1 MPINSRRVRA
11 VLVCA
16 ATVTLA
22 VAGAALAAPA
32 GAAALHAQRP
42 LLTRSGARFH
52 APDPS
57 VLHVPRGRDRG
68 WYVYFG
74 GGQHIRGARAGSVAG
89 RYGNQPVLLGP
100 QAWFGSARGSPDGSH
115 ELWAPSVFPVGDHY
129 VMYFTAWDA
138 ALGRRCLGI
147 AEADRAM
154 DQFHLASGGGPFCA
168 PAASDAGG
176 RKASAIDPSSYR
188 SPSGRR
194 YLVFQAGV
202 GNRVNVAIWAYP
214 MQPDGVTMASARPR
228 LVLRASAPGLGAA
241 IENPKLVGHG
251 RRLFLFV
258 SRNYWRGCRY
268 HTEVY
273 SARGIGGFRRS
284 MRPIDLLTTANTGL
298 CGPGGASL
306 TVDGSVIVF
315 TGWRAQRG
323 VSGPGQRFAYT
334 GNLRWGRHWP
344 R

>member
-1 MPINSRRVRA
+1 M
-11 VLVCA
+11 
-16 ATVTLA
+16 
-22 VAGAALAAPA
+22 
-32 GAAALHAQRP
+32 
-42 LLTRSGARFH
+42 
-52 APDPS
+52 
-57 VLHVPRGRDRG
+57 
-68 WYVYFG
+68 
-74 GGQHIRGARAGSVAG
+74 
-89 RYGNQPVLLGP
+89 LLGP
-100 QAWFGSARGSPDGSH
+100 QAWFGPRGGSPDGSH

-202 GNRVNVAIWAYP
+202 GNRVNVAICAYP

-258 SRNYWRGCRY
+258 SRNYWRGSRY

-298 CGPGGASL
+298 CGPGGSES
-306 TVDGSVIVF
+306 DGGRLGHRLHGLAGPARCV
-315 TGWRAQRG
+315 R
-323 VSGPGQRFAYT
+323 SGPAVRLHGEPALGTPLAPLTAVAAGGDHPPLPTVR
-334 GNLRWGRHWP
+334 LSRRCC
-344 R
+344 